1 MNKRIWAFATL
12 AGICFGA
19 AAAEQADL
27 ILRNGKI
34 VTVDDRFTIAQAIA
48 IKGERVVATG
58 RNSEIARFAGP
69 GTRTI
74 DLKGKTVIPGLI
86 DNHAHF
92 MRAAEYWHR
101 EVRLDGVT
109 SRSRAL
115 EMIAAKAKQSAPG
128 EWVLALGGWSLEQFT
143 DSQQGFTRAELD
155 RAAPDNPVALQLIYF
170 RIYTNG
176 AGLKALGIDDKT
188 PDPKGGKIEKDA
200 GGQPT
205 GELNGAGAVRGT
217 LSKLGEIAM
226 ERMTQ
231 NAGALLADLNRM
243 GITSYIDMG
252 GRGFQDKYFEPFR
265 ALARD
270 RKLTARVFYYTWY
283 EPETAAQVDDVVAK
297 IRQMKPFQGDDY
309 FDHVGYGETV
319 FFPLHDNLL
328 AASANPS
335 REALVQWRRVAE
347 AVADQGMAL
356 VVHSQLRGSIEAFLT
371 EIEAINKVRP
381 VKGLRWTLVH
391 ADQLEPADL
400 DRLRRLGM
408 YVQLQSRPTIQGL
421 LMMKIHGDRTFAM
434 PPMRMVQDSGI
445 PWGLGSDATAV
456 TPSNPFYTLWFAV
469 TGRML
474 GGAVVNRQTIT
485 REEALIAHTRSN
497 AYFMFQEANLGSL
510 QPGKYADLL
519 VLDRDY
525 LTVPVDR
532 ILDIAPSMTMVGGKI
547 VYEAAR
553 APTLPKATP

>member
-1 MNKRIWAFATL
+1 MKRLFALGCLAYLFHATAFA
-12 AGICFGA
+12 
-19 AAAEQADL
+19 ENESADV
-27 ILRNGKI
+27 ILRNGKV

-48 IKGERVVATG
+48 IKGERVLATG
-58 RNSEIARFAGP
+58 SNATIAKLAGP

-74 DLKGKTVIPGLI
+74 DLRGRTVIPGLI

-109 SRSRAL
+109 LRRRAL
-115 EMIAAKAKQSAPG
+115 EMIAAKAKESAPG

-143 DSQQGFTRAELD
+143 DSQQGFTREELD

-170 RIYTNG
+170 RIYTNS

-188 PDPKGGKIEKDA
+188 PDPRGGKIEKDA
-200 GGQPT
+200 SGQPT

-217 LSKLGEIAM
+217 LAKLGEVAM
-226 ERMTQ
+226 LRMTQ
-231 NAGALLADLNRM
+231 NASTLLHGLGAM

-252 GRGFQDKYFEPFR
+252 GRGFQDKYLEPFR

-270 RKLTARVFYYTWY
+270 RRMSVRVFYYTWY
-283 EPETAAQVDDVVAK
+283 EPETPAQVDDVVAK
-297 IRQMKPFQGDDY
+297 IKEMKPFQGSDWL
-309 FDHVGYGETV
+309 DHVGYGETV

-328 AASANPS
+328 AAAANPS
-335 REALVQWRRVAE
+335 REAMVQWRRVAQ
-347 AVADQGMAL
+347 AVADQGMAMC
-356 VVHSQLRGSIEAFLT
+356 VHAQLRGSIEAFLT
-371 EIEAINKVRP
+371 EIESINATRP
-381 VKGLRWTLVH
+381 IKGLRWSIVH
-391 ADQLEPADL
+391 ADQLEPKDL
-400 DRLRRLGM
+400 DRLRRLGL
-408 YVQLQSRPTIQGL
+408 YVQIQSRPTIQGM
-421 LMMKIHGDRTFAM
+421 LMMKVHGDRTYVM

-469 TGRML
+469 TGKML

-497 AYFMFQEANLGSL
+497 AAFMFQEANLGSL
-510 QPGKYADLL
+510 QPGKYADLV
-519 VLDRDY
+519 VLSRDY
-525 LTVPVDR
+525 LTVPVDE
-532 ILDIAPSMTMVGGKI
+532 ILDIQPLMTMVGGKA
-547 VYEAAR
+547 VFPSGHALE
-553 APTLPKATP
+553 